1 MNISKSSFMQS
12 TQKDSNLS
20 TSTST
25 STSNKNLTSTKPPNS
40 NEKTNDFVI
49 SSETT
54 SPLSQLSRKSTSVRD
69 NFFI

>member
-25 STSNKNLTSTKPPNS
+25 SNKNFTLTKPPNS